1 VLAVGD
7 HVYEQRARHED
18 APEHW
23 LRRHLRLLAR
33 VEAATSGSAPS
44 ALLVLS
50 GVPNYC
56 RQMVIRRRATSGGG
70 DWILAELY
78 RSLDGIPSVV
88 VTWEGAGTLEV
99 ESDEL
104 GRDEEVRELVE
115 QRLDAI
121 SPSWRQHL
129 VVDG

>member
-1 VLAVGD
+1 
-7 HVYEQRARHED
+7 
-18 APEHW
+18 
-23 LRRHLRLLAR
+23 
-33 VEAATSGSAPS
+33 
-44 ALLVLS
+44 
-50 GVPNYC
+50 
-56 RQMVIRRRATSGGG
+56 MVIRRRATSGGG